1 MSRQVMQ
8 HALDALKASRDCVW
22 MLRELHKP
30 HLQYE
35 RHQQEYADYTE
46 QLERHDAAIAALDAE
61 LKKPEVH
68 GERLPQ
74 TRTVIIND
82 RAFEITFV
90 ENGGYYFVP
99 KEWLPP
105 VRDAAS
111 LTYHFTQASRKAGD
125 ASQPEQCEW
134 KYDENG
140 EFRSACGGAYMSDIG
155 ANPSDYMTFCCGCG
169 KKIKFLESEE

>member
-1 MSRQVMQ
+1 MT
-8 HALDALKASRDCVW
+8 D
-22 MLRELHKP
+22 
-30 HLQYE
+30 
-35 RHQQEYADYTE
+35 T
-46 QLERHDAAIAALDAE
+46 QLESKSDERKAFEQWYATNAFDYPSNPIGSRECGLQWKAWEARAALSV
-61 LKKPEVH
+61 PES
-68 GERLPQ
+68 LPQ
-74 TRTVIIND
+74 TRTMVIND

-155 ANPSDYMTFCCGCG
+155 ANPSDYMTFCYGCG
-169 KKIKFLESEE
+169 KKIKFVAQEDDE